1 MHIMIPKRTT
11 TAGLRSLL
19 FLRLWTGS
27 TASSLATWG
36 FPFVLGLAVLD
47 GMVSPTMLGSA
58 LAARTLAFLVALP
71 ISGVLADRSD
81 ARRVIAVASALATI
95 GAILVALGLVQP
107 QAEIKAAAVL
117 IGALLAG
124 AGQGACRPAYQ
135 AMVPA
140 IVAVDDLQGANA
152 AMSISVRVTGLL
164 GPTLATAVAVTWSAR
179 AALVMIALLWVLSAL
194 APPRAP
200 SAATSGPTHA
210 APLSLFGRQWLEGL
224 AEARRHRWF
233 LAGLGA
239 LTAVIA
245 AGYSVTA
252 VLLPIIGAQSSHG
265 PALLVWCMTAYA
277 CGALLAALVISRWR
291 PQNRGWIALA
301 GLALYGL
308 VPFSLTMPSSLLVP
322 TSAFFLAGV
331 GIEIFNVLW
340 FSAIQREIPPDRIA
354 RVSSIDF
361 LMSYGLAPL
370 GLVAMVPLVEAFGI
384 MPVLLGA
391 GALCMAAPL
400 AAAAVASSRAFSE
413 KPHVGMER

>member
-1 MHIMIPKRTT
+1 MIPKDATK
-11 TAGLRSLL
+11 AGLRSVS
-19 FLRLWTGS
+19 FIRLWTGS

-36 FPFVLGLAVLD
+36 FPFVLGLAMLD
-47 GMVSPTMLGSA
+47 GMLSPTLLGSA
-58 LAARTLAFLVALP
+58 LAMRTLAFLVALP
-71 ISGVLADRSD
+71 ISGVMADRSG
-81 ARRVIAVASALATI
+81 ARRVIVAASALATV
-95 GAILVALGLVQP
+95 GVALVVVGLFAS
-107 QAEIKAAAVL
+107 QAGEGASALTAAVM

-124 AGQGACRPAYQ
+124 VGQGACRPAYQ

-140 IVAVDDLQGANA
+140 IVATDDLQGANA
-152 AMSISVRVTGLL
+152 AMSISVRVTGVL
-164 GPTLATAVAVTWSAR
+164 GPTLATGIAVTWSTTTAI
-179 AALVMIALLWVLSAL
+179 VVIASLWVISAV
-194 APPRAP
+194 APPRIAS
-200 SAATSGPTHA
+200 SAAMRAISS
-210 APLSLFGRQWLEGL
+210 LSLARFGTQWLEGM
-224 AEARRHRWF
+224 AEARQHRWF

-239 LTAVIA
+239 LSAVIA

-252 VLLPIIGAQSSHG
+252 VLLPLISARSSHG
-265 PALLVWCMTAYA
+265 PALLAWCMTAYA
-277 CGALLAALVISRWR
+277 GGALLAAVVISRWR
-291 PQNRGWIALA
+291 PQNRGWTALA

-308 VPFSLTMPSSLLVP
+308 VPFSLAMPSSLSVP
-322 TSAFFLAGV
+322 VSAFFLAGI

-354 RVSSIDF
+354 RVSSLDF

-413 KPHVGMER
+413 KA

>member
-1 MHIMIPKRTT
+1 MIPKDST
-11 TAGLRSLL
+11 TAGLWSLP
-19 FLRLWTGS
+19 FIRLWTGS

-36 FPFVLGLAVLD
+36 FPFVLGLAVLE
-47 GMVSPTMLGSA
+47 GMVSPALLGSA

-71 ISGVLADRSD
+71 ISGVLADRAD
-81 ARRVIAVASALATI
+81 ARRVIAVASALAAV
-95 GAILVALGLVQP
+95 GVMLVALGLLQP
-107 QAEIKAAAVL
+107 QAEIKGATVL

-140 IVAVDDLQGANA
+140 IVAIDDLQGANA

-164 GPTLATAVAVTWSAR
+164 GPTLTTALAVAWSAR
-179 AALVMIALLWVLSAL
+179 AALVTIALLWALSAL
-194 APPRAP
+194 APPRIP
-200 SAATSGPTHA
+200 SAATPGSRGT
-210 APLSLFGRQWLEGL
+210 APLSHFGRQWLEGL

-252 VLLPIIGAQSSHG
+252 VLLPVIGAESPNG

-291 PQNRGWIALA
+291 PRNRGWTALA
-301 GLALYGL
+301 GLALYGF
-308 VPFSLTMPSSLLVP
+308 VPFSLAMPSSLLVP
-322 TSAFFLAGV
+322 ACAFFLAGI

-340 FSAIQREIPPDRIA
+340 FSAIQREILPDRIA

-370 GLVAMVPLVEAFGI
+370 GLVAMVPLVETFGI

-391 GALCMAAPL
+391 GVLCGVAPL
-400 AAAAVASSRAFSE
+400 AAAMVASSRTFSE
-413 KPHVGMER
+413 KA